1 MIGPPN
7 SALDTGQVLDVPW
20 REGHVALGIIL
31 VLACFA
37 IISLLSEWLA
47 MLAGRHSASVTTWE
61 RSHLMGFAILA
72 TVWLLGLRKSNAPLS
87 VLGLSAPAVS
97 AIRCVGMTAGA
108 LGASLAVNAVYT
120 ALIHLSG
127 WDILQP
133 PEIPQDLLFPGLWS
147 ILTYQALAI
156 WTPFTEE
163 VFFRGFVFPGLTH
176 RLGTGWALVA
186 SAVVF
191 SLLHV
196 DPRVMGPI
204 FVTGLLLAWLY
215 HQTGSLWPSVA
226 AHAGQNA
233 LAIATTY
240 YGGWTMP
247 AM

>member
-1 MIGPPN
+1 MSRPPD
-7 SALDTGQVLDVPW
+7 SALDTGQALYVPW

-37 IISLLSEWLA
+37 VILLLSELLG
-47 MLAGRHSASVTTWE
+47 MLAGRHSAAVTAWE
-61 RSHLMGFAILA
+61 SSHLIGFAILA
-72 TVWLLGLRKSNAPLS
+72 TVWWFGLRKSNAPLS
-87 VLGLSAPAVS
+87 VLGLTAPAVS
-97 AIRCVGMTAGA
+97 AIRCVAMTAGA
-108 LGASLAVNAVYT
+108 LGGSLAVNAVYT
-120 ALIHLSG
+120 ALVHLSG

-133 PEIPQDLLFPGLWS
+133 PEIPQDLLFPGLWL

-163 VFFRGFVFPGLTH
+163 VFFRGFVFPGLVH
-176 RLGTGWALVA
+176 RLGAGWALVA

-191 SLLHV
+191 SLFHV
-196 DPRVMGPI
+196 DPRLLGPI

-215 HQTGSLWPSVA
+215 HRTGSLWPGVA

-233 LAIATTY
+233 LAIAATS